1 MPVSTDAM
9 FSIRDLEIKA
19 NEIRQDIV
27 QALAGAKSGHPGG
40 ALGMADVMTAL
51 YFRVLNIDPN
61 HPERPNRDRL
71 VLSNAHICPVL
82 YATLAHRGFCSR
94 ASFVFNLR
102 KLGSPFQG
110 HSTNHDRSLGIETCG
125 GPLGQGLSQ
134 AVGMAIAGRMDRAP
148 WHVFAITGDGEL
160 DEGACWEAIML
171 AGKEA
176 LNNLTVIVDRNNIQI
191 DGNTE
196 DVMPLE
202 PLADKWRAFNWHVIE
217 VDGHNM
223 RHVIDAL
230 EEAKTVYEKPTVILA
245 HTIPGKGVRFMEHKY
260 EWHGKPPTPEE
271 AERALVEL
279 RTEAERLRL
288 MPAS

>member
-1 MPVSTDAM
+1 MPHGEQPAY
-9 FSIRDLEIKA
+9 SIRELEIKA
-19 NEIRQDIV
+19 NEIRQDVV
-27 QALAGAKSGHPGG
+27 QALVHAKSGHSAGS
-40 ALGMADVMTAL
+40 LGMADVLTAL

-61 HPERPNRDRL
+61 NPRSPNRDRF

-110 HSTNHDRSLGIETCG
+110 HSTNHDPSLGIETCG

-134 AVGMAIAGRMDRAP
+134 AVGMALAGAMDHAKWRVYVA
-148 WHVFAITGDGEL
+148 TGDGEL
-160 DEGACWEAIML
+160 DEGMCWEAIML
-171 AGKEA
+171 AGKNR
-176 LNNLTVIVDRNNIQI
+176 LSNLTAIVDRNNIQI
-191 DGNTE
+191 DGQTE
-196 DVMPLE
+196 TVMPLE

-230 EEAKTVYEKPTVILA
+230 EEAKTVFEKPTVILA
-245 HTIPGKGVRFMEHKY
+245 HTVPGKGVSFMEHKY
-260 EWHGKPPTPEE
+260 EWHGKPPSAEE
-271 AERALVEL
+271 AERALAEL
-279 RTEAERLRL
+279 RAEAERLKSS
-288 MPAS
+288 PV